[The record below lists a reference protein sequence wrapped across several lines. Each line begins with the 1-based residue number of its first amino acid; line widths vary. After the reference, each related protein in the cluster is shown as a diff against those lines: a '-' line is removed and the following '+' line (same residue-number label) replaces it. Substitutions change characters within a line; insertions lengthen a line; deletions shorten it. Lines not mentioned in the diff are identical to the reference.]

1 MNEKSLK
8 IEGIEQ
14 ISINVKDVKRAVE
27 FYKDIL
33 ELELKFTAGNMAFL
47 DCGGNTIVLSVPE
60 NEEFDHRSSVLYFK
74 VKNIEESFQLLKD
87 RDVKF
92 RGKPHIVHKTTTM
105 ENWMV
110 FFEDIDNNVL
120 ALTSYVMLN

>member
-1 MNEKSLK
+1 MNEKSIK
-8 IEGIEQ
+8 IEKIEQ
-14 ISINVKDVKRAVE
+14 ISINVKDMKKAVE
-27 FYKDIL
+27 FYMGIL

-47 DCGGNTIVLSVPE
+47 DCGGNTIMLSVPE

-74 VKNIEESFQLLKD
+74 VKNIKESFQLLKD
-87 RDVKF
+87 RGVKF
-92 RGKPHIVHKTTTM
+92 RGNPHIVHKTTTM

-120 ALTSYVMLN
+120 ALTSYEMLS